1 MRFEWDRRKSAANL
15 EKHGLAFEDADTVFA
30 GKCVTFLDDRMDYG
44 EERYLTLGLLMG
56 RVVII
61 AHTVR
66 GSVTRII
73 SMRKANEREKAI
85 YQKRLETG

>member
-1 MRFEWDRRKSAANL
+1 MRFERDRRKSAANL
-15 EKHGLAFEDADTVFA
+15 EKHGLAFEDAATVFA
-30 GKCVTFLDDRMDYG
+30 GKFVTFLDDRMDYG

-66 GSVTRII
+66 GSATRII

-85 YQKRLETG
+85 YQKRLEKN